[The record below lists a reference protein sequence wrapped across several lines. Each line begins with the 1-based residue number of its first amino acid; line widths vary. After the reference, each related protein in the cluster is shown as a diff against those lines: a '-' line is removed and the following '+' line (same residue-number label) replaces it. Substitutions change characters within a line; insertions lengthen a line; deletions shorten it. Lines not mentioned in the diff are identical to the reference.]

1 MNTLGCTINIIANKL
16 KRQIEKNNQAFGISA
31 IQGRIIQ
38 YIKRKSKNKDVFQK
52 DLENEFELRGASLSS
67 TLQNLE
73 YQGLIIREPL
83 SSDQRLKRI
92 VLTKKALEISL
103 KPYYDK
109 YKDKYGKCLLNN
121 LEDSELMLLIKR
133 LAETFHVSPILMIY
147 RLKNLNLLQNNDM
160 KEVIT
165 LWQ

>member
-1 MNTLGCTINIIANKL
+1 MKKI
-16 KRQIEKNNQAFGISA
+16 AFGISA

-92 VLTKKALEISL
+92 VLTKKALEISNNIDRNIINVEHEVFKGLTPSEQKTL
-103 KPYYDK
+103 KDLLDKVYD
-109 YKDKYGKCLLNN
+109 G
-121 LEDSELMLLIKR
+121 IK
-133 LAETFHVSPILMIY
+133 EF
-147 RLKNLNLLQNNDM
+147 
-160 KEVIT
+160 
-165 LWQ
+165 

>member
-92 VLTKKALEISL
+92 VLTKKALEISNNIDRNIINVENEVFKGLTPSEQKTL
-103 KPYYDK
+103 KDLLDKVYD
-109 YKDKYGKCLLNN
+109 G
-121 LEDSELMLLIKR
+121 IK
-133 LAETFHVSPILMIY
+133 EF
-147 RLKNLNLLQNNDM
+147 
-160 KEVIT
+160 
-165 LWQ
+165 

>member
-92 VLTKKALEISL
+92 VLTTKALEISNNIDRNIINVEHEVFKGLTPSEQKTL
-103 KPYYDK
+103 KDLLDKVYD
-109 YKDKYGKCLLNN
+109 G
-121 LEDSELMLLIKR
+121 IK
-133 LAETFHVSPILMIY
+133 EF
-147 RLKNLNLLQNNDM
+147 
-160 KEVIT
+160 
-165 LWQ
+165 

>member
-92 VLTKKALEISL
+92 VLTKKALEISNNIDRNIINVEHEVFKGLTPSEQKTL
-103 KPYYDK
+103 KDLLDKVYD
-109 YKDKYGKCLLNN
+109 G
-121 LEDSELMLLIKR
+121 IK
-133 LAETFHVSPILMIY
+133 EF
-147 RLKNLNLLQNNDM
+147 
-160 KEVIT
+160 
-165 LWQ
+165 

>member
-16 KRQIEKNNQAFGISA
+16 KRQIEKDNQAFGISA

-92 VLTKKALEISL
+92 VLTTKALEISNNIDRNIINVEHEVFKGLTPSEQKTL
-103 KPYYDK
+103 KDLLDKVYD
-109 YKDKYGKCLLNN
+109 G
-121 LEDSELMLLIKR
+121 IK
-133 LAETFHVSPILMIY
+133 EF
-147 RLKNLNLLQNNDM
+147 
-160 KEVIT
+160 
-165 LWQ
+165 